1 MYYNI
6 ITTEATK
13 QYNTAV
19 QFFNNSNESRN
30 VNFTPFHKEVKQ
42 WAKNQGYSAKLY
54 LRIAAI
60 ECIDPVLPK
69 EPECLLVDLI
79 QVIANGRAY
88 LIAIDIL
95 GPYENNPHYIL
106 EEHAKLRKA
115 IYVTAGCIDDVI
127 FEIQENKRNHKDLPC
142 IPDIKS
148 CTSVIADYSSLFAP
162 ENLIW
167 KTTRHEPSKHK
178 RNEASK

>member
-1 MYYNI
+1 MKYNV
-6 ITTEATK
+6 ITSEATK

-127 FEIQENKRNHKDLPC
+127 FEIQENKRNHKGLPC

>member
-88 LIAIDIL
+88 LIAIDIF
-95 GPYENNPHYIL
+95 GPSENKLHFVL
-106 EEHAKLRKA
+106 KKHARLRKA
-115 IYVTAGCIDDVI
+115 IYVEAESLDDVI
-127 FEIQENKRNHKDLPC
+127 CEIQDNEHNHKGLPC
-142 IPDIKS
+142 VPDIKTRRS
-148 CTSVIADYSSLFAP
+148 FQGDYSILFSP
-162 ENLIW
+162 ENLTW
-167 KTTRHEPSKHK
+167 KTA
-178 RNEASK
+178 RNELA

>member
-30 VNFTPFHKEVKQ
+30 ENFTPFHKEVKQ
-42 WAKNQGYSAKLY
+42 WAKNLGYSAKLY

-88 LIAIDIL
+88 LIAINIF
-95 GPYENNPHYIL
+95 GPSENKLHFVL
-106 EEHAKLRKA
+106 KKHARLRKA
-115 IYVTAGCIDDVI
+115 IYVEAESLDDVI
-127 FEIQENKRNHKDLPC
+127 CEIQEYECNRNGLPC
-142 IPDIKS
+142 VPDIKS

>member
-1 MYYNI
+1 MKYNV
-6 ITTEATK
+6 ITSEATK

-42 WAKNQGYSAKLY
+42 WAKNLGYSAKLY